1 VPPRRVPLTKIEV
14 TVEAL
19 IHISPNYAE
28 DLSGNVDQ
36 PLRLHVD
43 RATGKLC
50 PACMYNQDGE
60 SYRCVLSLSLHIVRM
75 HPSY

>member
-1 VPPRRVPLTKIEV
+1 VPPRRVPLTKIKV

-43 RATGKLC
+43 RVTGKLC

-60 SYRCVLSLSLHIVRM
+60 SYRCVLSPSLRIVHM